1 MNYYQEDPRS
11 YFELTDQQKAI
22 DYLRGLSFMELDSI
36 KAGDFLGYG
45 CYAPAYVVSNETH
58 FFSGSGTTTTLTVL
72 KWLVQEINEP
82 VFKVFKEDPL
92 PYKGSALKEYVIK
105 VYTKTPKENI
115 EDNMFGVEGIYI
127 L

>member
-1 MNYYQEDPRS
+1 MNYYQEEPRS

-22 DYLRGLSFMELDSI
+22 DYLRCLSFIELSSI

-58 FFSGSGTTTTLTVL
+58 LFSVSGKATTLTVL
-72 KWLVQEINEP
+72 KWLVQEMIVDEP
-82 VFKVFKEDPL
+82 VFKVSKADPL

-105 VYTKTPKENI
+105 VYTNTPKENI
-115 EDNMFGVEGIYI
+115 SECSLNGLI
-127 L
+127 